1 MQTNSMIIYIRISIS
16 ISPQNEQFLFQSS
29 TRIGYKHIKNLSCD
43 MNKVKMELDNYKNNL
58 QIYCRELHFSH
69 LILDVFNVF
78 INFCKYI
85 IHYIHEKINS
95 SIQE

>member
-16 ISPQNEQFLFQSS
+16 IFATNEQFLFQSS
-29 TRIGYKHIKNLSCD
+29 TSIGYKHINLSCD
-43 MNKVKMELDNYKNNL
+43 MNIVRMELDNYKNNL

-78 INFCKYI
+78 NNFCKYI
-85 IHYIHEKINS
+85 IDYIHEKINS